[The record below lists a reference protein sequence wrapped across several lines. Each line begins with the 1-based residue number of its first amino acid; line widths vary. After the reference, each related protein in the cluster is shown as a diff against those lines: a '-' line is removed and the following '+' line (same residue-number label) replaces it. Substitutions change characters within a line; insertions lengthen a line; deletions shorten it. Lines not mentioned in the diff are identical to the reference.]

1 MSKETTPFV
10 LDSRRP
16 SVRKRRFGL
25 FSIAHVFCLRS
36 FSQERYFLILT
47 ATLATLAQ
55 TAYTPPSYFGIVVLL
70 LLVAG
75 IVGWII
81 AAVLGFAR
89 ARAFGPS
96 TRWFA
101 LAAVCMIIYHLQF
114 LALAIAT
121 IQNDP
126 DLALSVG
133 AFFNLFVVLAS
144 ICAILGFVRLTDP
157 R

>member
-1 MSKETTPFV
+1 MLIAAFAQNQTFTP
-10 LDSRRP
+10 P
-16 SVRKRRFGL
+16 TYFGL
-25 FSIAHVFCLRS
+25 
-36 FSQERYFLILT
+36 
-47 ATLATLAQ
+47 
-55 TAYTPPSYFGIVVLL
+55 VVVL

-101 LAAVCMIIYHLQF
+101 LASVCLIIYHLQF
-114 LALAIAT
+114 LVLAVGA
-121 IQNDP
+121 IQNDS
-126 DLALSVG
+126 DLVLGVG

-144 ICAILGFVRLTDP
+144 VCTIIGFVRLTDP

>member
-1 MSKETTPFV
+1 M
-10 LDSRRP
+10 
-16 SVRKRRFGL
+16 
-25 FSIAHVFCLRS
+25 I
-36 FSQERYFLILT
+36 T
-47 ATLATLAQ
+47 AIFATLAQ
-55 TAYTPPSYFGIVVLL
+55 TQTSYTPPGYFGLVVVL

-101 LAAVCMIIYHLQF
+101 LAAICMIVYHLQF
-114 LALAIAT
+114 LVLAVGM
-121 IQNDP
+121 IQNDS
-126 DLALSVG
+126 DLVLGIG

-144 ICAILGFVRLTDP
+144 ICAIIGFVRLTDP
-157 R
+157 H

>member
-1 MSKETTPFV
+1 MM
-10 LDSRRP
+10 
-16 SVRKRRFGL
+16 
-25 FSIAHVFCLRS
+25 
-36 FSQERYFLILT
+36 LT
-47 ATLATLAQ
+47 ATFATLAQ
-55 TAYTPPSYFGIVVLL
+55 NQVYTPPAYFGLVVVL

-75 IVGWII
+75 IIGWII

-101 LAAVCMIIYHLQF
+101 LASVCLIIYHLQF
-114 LALAIAT
+114 LVLAVGV
-121 IQNDP
+121 IQNDS
-126 DLALSVG
+126 DLVLGVG

-144 ICAILGFVRLTDP
+144 VCAIIGFVRLTDP

>member
-1 MSKETTPFV
+1 M
-10 LDSRRP
+10 
-16 SVRKRRFGL
+16 
-25 FSIAHVFCLRS
+25 
-36 FSQERYFLILT
+36 LT
-47 ATLATLAQ
+47 AFLAQ
-55 TAYTPPSYFGIVVLL
+55 NQTYTPPAYFGLVVVL

-101 LAAVCMIIYHLQF
+101 LASVCLIIYHLQF
-114 LALAIAT
+114 LVLAVGA
-121 IQNDP
+121 IQNDA
-126 DLALSVG
+126 DLVLGVG

-144 ICAILGFVRLTDP
+144 VCAIIGFVRLTDP

>member
-1 MSKETTPFV
+1 VVTPQ
-10 LDSRRP
+10 DSP
-16 SVRKRRFGL
+16 E
-25 FSIAHVFCLRS
+25 
-36 FSQERYFLILT
+36 ERYFLILT
-47 ATLATLAQ
+47 ATLAMLAQ
-55 TAYTPPSYFGIVVLL
+55 TYTKPSYFGAVVVL

-101 LAAVCMIIYHLQF
+101 LASVCLIIYHLQF
-114 LALAIAT
+114 LALAVAA

>member
-1 MSKETTPFV
+1 M
-10 LDSRRP
+10 
-16 SVRKRRFGL
+16 
-25 FSIAHVFCLRS
+25 
-36 FSQERYFLILT
+36 
-47 ATLATLAQ
+47 LAQ
-55 TAYTPPSYFGIVVLL
+55 NQTYTPPAYFGLVVVL

-75 IVGWII
+75 VVGWII

-101 LAAVCMIIYHLQF
+101 LASVCLIIYHLQF
-114 LALAIAT
+114 LVLAVGV
-121 IQNDP
+121 IQNDA
-126 DLALSVG
+126 DLALGAG

-144 ICAILGFVRLTDP
+144 VCAIIGFVRLTDP

>member
-1 MSKETTPFV
+1 M
-10 LDSRRP
+10 
-16 SVRKRRFGL
+16 
-25 FSIAHVFCLRS
+25 
-36 FSQERYFLILT
+36 T
-47 ATLATLAQ
+47 ATLLGAAVLAQ
-55 TAYTPPSYFGIVVLL
+55 TYTKPSYFGVVVVALL
-70 LLVAG
+70 LAG

-101 LAAVCMIIYHLQF
+101 LASVCLIIYHLQF
-114 LALAIAT
+114 LALAVAA

-144 ICAILGFVRLTDP
+144 VCAILGFIRLTDP

>member
-1 MSKETTPFV
+1 M
-10 LDSRRP
+10 
-16 SVRKRRFGL
+16 
-25 FSIAHVFCLRS
+25 I
-36 FSQERYFLILT
+36 T

-55 TAYTPPSYFGIVVLL
+55 NQTFTPPGYFGLVVVL

-75 IVGWII
+75 IIGWII

-114 LALAIAT
+114 LVLAVGA
-121 IQNDP
+121 IQNDS
-126 DLALSVG
+126 DLVLGVG
-133 AFFNLFVVLAS
+133 AFFNLFVILAS
-144 ICAILGFVRLTDP
+144 ICAIIGFVRLTDP

>member
-1 MSKETTPFV
+1 M
-10 LDSRRP
+10 
-16 SVRKRRFGL
+16 
-25 FSIAHVFCLRS
+25 
-36 FSQERYFLILT
+36 LT
-47 ATLATLAQ
+47 VIPAVLAQ
-55 TAYTPPSYFGIVVLL
+55 TYTKPAYFELVIVL

-101 LAAVCMIIYHLQF
+101 LASVCLIIYHLQWLV
-114 LALAIAT
+114 LAVGM
-121 IQNDP
+121 IQNDS
-126 DLALSVG
+126 DLVLGVG

-144 ICAILGFVRLTDP
+144 VCAIIGFVRLTDP

>member
-1 MSKETTPFV
+1 M
-10 LDSRRP
+10 
-16 SVRKRRFGL
+16 
-25 FSIAHVFCLRS
+25 
-36 FSQERYFLILT
+36 LT
-47 ATLATLAQ
+47 AILAQ
-55 TAYTPPSYFGIVVLL
+55 NQTYTPPAYFGLVVVL

-75 IVGWII
+75 VIGWII

-101 LAAVCMIIYHLQF
+101 LASVCLIIYHLQF
-114 LALAIAT
+114 LVLAVGA
-121 IQNDP
+121 IQNDA
-126 DLALSVG
+126 DLVLGVG

-144 ICAILGFVRLTDP
+144 VCAIIGFVRLTDP